1 MQTFN
6 LQIKYFV
13 NFSRE
18 YTLFGSPEPSS
29 SSRAFELFANRN
41 RSPETQSSL
50 SPIGT
55 GIGRPILGRHHINY
69 QEPTQPSYDLLS
81 PRRLFPPDTA
91 PTQEFAWPQ
100 RPALQRTS
108 SWQTLSSV
116 SEVPLVSKVLNKND
130 EILNIE
136 IVFVIYVY
144 FSFYRLQTDRQLP
157 TYLCQDQTLHPDV
170 EESVSETSL
179 TFQSNFH

>member
-130 EILNIE
+130 EIL
-136 IVFVIYVY
+136 
-144 FSFYRLQTDRQLP
+144 T
-157 TYLCQDQTLHPDV
+157 
-170 EESVSETSL
+170 
-179 TFQSNFH
+179 

>member
-1 MQTFN
+1 M
-6 LQIKYFV
+6 
-13 NFSRE
+13 
-18 YTLFGSPEPSS
+18 
-29 SSRAFELFANRN
+29 
-41 RSPETQSSL
+41 

-55 GIGRPILGRHHINY
+55 GIGRPILGRHHANH

-116 SEVPLVSKVLNKND
+116 SEVPLVSKVLNMD
-130 EILNIE
+130 EEIFAYLVILFI
-136 IVFVIYVY
+136 
-144 FSFYRLQTDRQLP
+144 LQTPDRS
-157 TYLCQDQTLHPDV
+157 TIADV
-170 EESVSETSL
+170 SL
-179 TFQSNFH
+179 SRSNFTPRCGRECE

>member
-1 MQTFN
+1 M
-6 LQIKYFV
+6 
-13 NFSRE
+13 
-18 YTLFGSPEPSS
+18 
-29 SSRAFELFANRN
+29 
-41 RSPETQSSL
+41 

-55 GIGRPILGRHHINY
+55 GIGRPILGRHHVNH

-116 SEVPLVSKVLNKND
+116 SEVPLVSKVLNMDD
-130 EILNIE
+130 EIFSLE
-136 IVFVIYVY
+136 IVFVI
-144 FSFYRLQTDRQLP
+144 
-157 TYLCQDQTLHPDV
+157 
-170 EESVSETSL
+170 
-179 TFQSNFH
+179 